1 MTEYELVDNAITYF
15 TAALTAFGMYITVLS
30 GYVIAAFVAGERLI
44 RAQVWV
50 VNVFFFCTA
59 SVFTLATVTCYAR
72 THEYAKRLLELDPTR
87 TSRFN
92 EYAASG
98 VGALQILG
106 IAACLYFLWSVRHP
120 KTE

>member
-15 TAALTAFGMYITVLS
+15 TAALTAFGMYITVVS
-30 GYVIAAFVAGERLI
+30 GYVIAAFMAGKQLLRV
-44 RAQVWV
+44 QVWV

-72 THEYAKRLLELDPTR
+72 TNEYAKRLLELDPTR
-87 TSRFN
+87 TSRFS

-98 VGALQILG
+98 VGVLQILG
-106 IAACLYFLWSVRHP
+106 IAACLYFMWSVRHQNP
-120 KTE
+120 D

>member
-30 GYVIAAFVAGERLI
+30 GYVIAAFVAGKRLL

-50 VNVFFFCTA
+50 VNVLFFWTA

-72 THEYAKRLLELDPTR
+72 TNEYANRLLELDP
-87 TSRFN
+87 SRASYFS
-92 EYAASG
+92 EFAAVLVG
-98 VGALQILG
+98 VIQILG
-106 IAACLYFLWSVRHP
+106 IAAGLYFMWSTRQI
-120 KTE
+120 KKE